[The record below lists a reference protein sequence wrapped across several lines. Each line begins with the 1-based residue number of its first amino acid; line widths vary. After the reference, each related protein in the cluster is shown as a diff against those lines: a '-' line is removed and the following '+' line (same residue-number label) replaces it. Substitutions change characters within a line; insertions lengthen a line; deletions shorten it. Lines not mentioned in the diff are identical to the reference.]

1 VGLTPDQYGLVF
13 AATSLGIIIGGGFNN
28 SRLSVRGRSAHF
40 SAHDRLSARGSFRN
54 VVARNDAGQPD
65 AVTLVISLL
74 VLGTLA
80 FGLIAPNAMRQC
92 SPCRR
97 LPVRPYVGGAVQMYP
112 RGRQI
117 EGPARTVLARSRQ
130 GSGADQAL
138 RHLAAINKLDPDFA
152 EKFLAFLIREVTEG

>member
-1 VGLTPDQYGLVF
+1 
-13 AATSLGIIIGGGFNN
+13 
-28 SRLSVRGRSAHF
+28 
-40 SAHDRLSARGSFRN
+40 
-54 VVARNDAGQPD
+54 
-65 AVTLVISLL
+65 
-74 VLGTLA
+74 
-80 FGLIAPNAMRQC
+80 
-92 SPCRR
+92 
-97 LPVRPYVGGAVQMYP
+97 MYP